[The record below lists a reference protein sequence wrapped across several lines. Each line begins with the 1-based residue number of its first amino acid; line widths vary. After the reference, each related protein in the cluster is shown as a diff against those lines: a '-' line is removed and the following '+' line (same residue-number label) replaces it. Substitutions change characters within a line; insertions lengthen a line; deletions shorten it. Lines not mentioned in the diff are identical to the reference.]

1 MDSIDFGS
9 CSVGCLDYFAAHGH
23 GQFIHPSER
32 LFLLWLWL
40 VPCVLLYALGWA
52 VVWIIRG
59 FKGRDLGTVLSGG

>member
-1 MDSIDFGS
+1 MKRLNGWHRLWLVFCGVFGLLL
-9 CSVGCLDYFAAHGH
+9 CGAWAWSV
-23 GQFIHPSER
+23 HPSER

-59 FKGRDLGTVLSGG
+59 FKDSDP